1 MSAVQLVEQILHQAF
16 SARASDI
23 HLETSPATMR
33 VRFRVDGLLADH
45 HSIALDLSLQVV
57 ARIKVLA
64 RLDVAEKRIPQDG
77 KFSVSVSKGS
87 MDLRVATFPGLYGEK
102 VVIRIL
108 DRSAHTRTLNELGLS
123 DQLYKQLAT
132 IVNRSS
138 GFFLTTGPTGS
149 GKTTT
154 LYAILSLIQSPEKNV
169 ITLEDPIEYSIDGI
183 TQGQVLPE
191 IGFTFARGMRALLR
205 GDPDIIMVGEIRDKE
220 TADVAIQAALTG
232 HFVLSTSHTNDAP
245 GALMRLID
253 MGIPPFL
260 INATLSGV
268 LAQRLMRVLCVDCRY
283 EHEPTCDERDFLN
296 TCGVMITRSFKAA
309 GCASCNGRGYK
320 GRTGIFELLV
330 MTQAV
335 RELMAIQPSYD
346 RIVKQCIADGMIPLR
361 IDAAHKIDQGIT
373 SISELARAIWY

>member
-1 MSAVQLVEQILHQAF
+1 MSAVQIVEQLLQQAF
-16 SARASDI
+16 SVRASDI
-23 HLETSPATMR
+23 HLEAAPAALR
-33 VRFRVDGLLADH
+33 VRFRIDGLLADH
-45 HSIALDLSLQVV
+45 QSISLEISSQVV

-64 RLDVAEKRIPQDG
+64 RLDVAEKRVPQDG
-77 KFSVSVSKGS
+77 KFTVAVLKGS

-108 DRSAHTRTLNELGLS
+108 DRSASTRTLNELGMS
-123 DQLYKQLAT
+123 EKLYKHLAM
-132 IVNRSS
+132 IVRRPT

-154 LYAILSLIQSPEKNV
+154 LYAILSLIQSAEKNV

-191 IGFTFARGMRALLR
+191 VGFTFARGMRALLR

-268 LAQRLMRVLCVDCRY
+268 LAQRLVRVLCVECRY
-283 EHEPTCDERDFLN
+283 ECDPTHDEREFLH
-296 TCGVMITRSFKAA
+296 TSGVTVARCYKAP
-309 GCASCNGRGYK
+309 GCLHCNGRGYK

-330 MTQAV
+330 MTQPI
-335 RELMAIQPSYD
+335 RELIAVQPSYD
-346 RIVKQCIADGMIPLR
+346 KIVAQGIQGGMIPLR
-361 IDAAHKIDQGIT
+361 IDAGYKIDQGIT